1 MGQRR
6 TISWHHLR
14 QFAVNAINLIE
25 ATAMARQHVMIVM
38 AVAAEVAADMFWGS
52 RGWIPRA
59 PSFTAA
65 VHSTA
70 VRVMI

>member
-6 TISWHHLR
+6 TISWQHLR
-14 QFAVNAINLIE
+14 QFAVNAINLSE

-38 AVAAEVAADMFWGS
+38 AVAADMFWGS

-59 PSFTAA
+59 HNFTAT

-70 VRVMI
+70 ARVMI